1 MSNTEA
7 LKIFLE
13 SPYLIWIMYV
23 IVLLATLILILNFLL
38 NFLYLVNKKGY
49 GERIRAS
56 VLNDVLK
63 MINKEKEWKDEDDK
77 PTERELKLLK
87 VLEFKIKYKLGE
99 VSG

>member
-1 MSNTEA
+1 
-7 LKIFLE
+7 
-13 SPYLIWIMYV
+13 MYV